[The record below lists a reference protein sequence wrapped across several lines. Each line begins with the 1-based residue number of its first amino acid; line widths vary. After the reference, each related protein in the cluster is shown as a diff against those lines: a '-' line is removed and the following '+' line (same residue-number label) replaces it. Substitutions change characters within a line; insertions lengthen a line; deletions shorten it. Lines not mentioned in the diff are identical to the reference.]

1 MRQTY
6 AAMQLLELCSI
17 SIWRNVQSGT
27 ALRCAINPISETT
40 ASMSLTSL
48 VPWNLQTGSHCMGNT
63 SAPPLKYSLQCALL
77 AMKKLPFWSFQTL
90 WQPMKGI
97 WPLQQ
102 DEHYMWIQQPATEP
116 REGRLFSMSV
126 LTKGMCSWP
135 EVPETSQKKN
145 PCALTLAKKWRKWS
159 CADFWLWSQQQEQE
173 PWFLQPAAVTQP
185 TGSVHPGAAASQ
197 HSQQHREEAGDRLTA
212 QTDLLLFRGCH
223 KDARLGLSTGLG
235 KETKDL
241 TQQSFLYVGEYNCAD
256 YLHEKPVM
264 DL

>member
-1 MRQTY
+1 
-6 AAMQLLELCSI
+6 
-17 SIWRNVQSGT
+17 
-27 ALRCAINPISETT
+27 
-40 ASMSLTSL
+40 
-48 VPWNLQTGSHCMGNT
+48 MGNT

-90 WQPMKGI
+90 WQPMKGN

-159 CADFWLWSQQQEQE
+159 CADF
-173 PWFLQPAAVTQP
+173 
-185 TGSVHPGAAASQ
+185 
-197 HSQQHREEAGDRLTA
+197 
-212 QTDLLLFRGCH
+212 
-223 KDARLGLSTGLG
+223 
-235 KETKDL
+235 
-241 TQQSFLYVGEYNCAD
+241 
-256 YLHEKPVM
+256 
-264 DL
+264 